1 MPLPERTRRRCLQ
14 TALLTGAGLLAAAT
28 GRQAQAQA
36 PLDLKT
42 LMQRMAQRKSAEARF
57 SEERTVSGIDSPLL
71 SSGTLSFSAPDRF
84 VRRTLQPRPETLALE
99 GNTLRMERGG
109 RTRQMTL
116 DAVPEVAALL
126 EAMRGTLT
134 GDLALLHKHF
144 RTALSGGD
152 AKWVLVLTPLD
163 DRLARQVRSVELVG
177 QAADLR
183 SIELRLASGDRSLM
197 LLDPLQAAPP
207 R

>member
-1 MPLPERTRRRCLQ
+1 MPLPDRTRRRFGTL
-14 TALLTGAGLLAAAT
+14 AWLLAAGLPGMAT
-28 GRQAQAQA
+28 PLRAQPA
-36 PLDLKT
+36 LDLKT

-57 SEERTVSGIDSPLL
+57 TEERTVSGLDGPLQ
-71 SSGTLSFSAPDRF
+71 SSGLLSFSAPDRF
-84 VRRTLQPRPETLALE
+84 VRRTLHPRPETLALE

-116 DAVPEVAALL
+116 DTVPEVAALL

-144 RTALSGGD
+144 RTALSGHD
-152 AKWVLVLTPLD
+152 AQWVLMLTPLD
-163 DRLARQVRSVELVG
+163 ERLARQVRSVELVG

-197 LLDPLQAAPP
+197 LLDPLQTPAP

>member
-1 MPLPERTRRRCLQ
+1 MPLPDRTRRRLG
-14 TALLTGAGLLAAAT
+14 TLAGLLAAGLPGLAT
-28 GRQAQAQA
+28 SLHAQPA
-36 PLDLKT
+36 LDLKT

-57 SEERTVSGIDSPLL
+57 TEERSVAGLDGPLQ

-84 VRRTLQPRPETLALE
+84 VRRTLLPRPETLALE
-99 GNTLRMERGG
+99 GNMLRMERGG

-116 DAVPEVAALL
+116 DTVPEVAALL

-134 GDLALLHKHF
+134 GDLALLNKHF
-144 RTALSGGD
+144 RTALTGND
-152 AKWVLVLTPLD
+152 AQWVLALTPLD

-197 LLDPLQAAPP
+197 LLDPLQTPAS